1 MNGFAKHFIFVRINY
16 NDLTSVNSNFKN
28 LIKSKTFTNVTVN
41 AGYINGYQVSLSEVP
56 KVILFIDSEGG
67 VTDIHIASKNVLF
80 RIKGYANTF
89 YTGTLS
95 KIIVYYTV

>member
-1 MNGFAKHFIFVRINY
+1 MI
-16 NDLTSVNSNFKN
+16 LLNSNLNN

-41 AGYINGYQVSLSEVP
+41 AGYIDGYVVSLDEVP

-67 VTDIHIASKNVLF
+67 VTDVHINSKNVMF
-80 RIKGYANTF
+80 RIKAFSNTF

-95 KIIVYYTV
+95 KVIVYYIV